1 VLARAATVEVGAAR
15 SRGPPRPRAVT
26 GRRRASPDDA
36 HVPVALFRSSART
49 PFAASNCPAA
59 LPPARISRPNSGGK
73 ATTNAAHVPVA
84 TDPFDYDNGD
94 EVGHRRRA
102 HRRRSAARC
111 RPASGH
117 CGPAVD
123 GDIAVGRDRTAHAD
137 AAKATSGT
145 VAAACAC
152 AAATASSRV
161 TACAASCACA
171 AVAAACCVAAV
182 AAACGITAVATIAGV

>member
-1 VLARAATVEVGAAR
+1 MVIAITPAPGGAGPVPRQDGGRNPGGERREDPGARRDREPSPGADAPHRTMRTCQWR
-15 SRGPPRPRAVT
+15 S
-26 GRRRASPDDA
+26 SD
-36 HVPVALFRSSART
+36 SSART

-59 LPPARISRPNSGGK
+59 LPPARISRPNSGGE

-84 TDPFDYDNGD
+84 TDPYDYDNGD

-137 AAKATSGT
+137 AANATSGT

-161 TACAASCACA
+161 TAVTASSR
-171 AVAAACCVAAV
+171 VAA
-182 AAACGITAVATIAGV
+182 IATIAGV